1 MFKTR
6 KSKVL
11 ALILAICMVFVFAAG
26 CSGGGGGGKASGK
39 KEGGFTFGAAMIS
52 LNAPIWIELMD
63 AGDECA
69 AEYDSTVIWKSA
81 EGNLENQIAL
91 IEGFIEQ
98 KVDCILIDPIDAIAL
113 KPVIQEALKAGIPF
127 VTMGNLVDGKV
138 SDDLYNT
145 CTTYP
150 DVRDTAALTDMIIAA
165 GGNDKTYIGVAGIVG
180 NFVSDTRKQTFIDTC
195 KAAGVDYLAS
205 EGMWDPNTNLKVT
218 QDMVQQAGAKLGGLY
233 NLDDSMCLISMQATP
248 PGLPVA
254 GHNGEEA
261 AFEKIDTGEMLCT
274 ILIGGRHIGYW
285 NILTAVQLAQGN
297 KLPHQVYLKTYMV
310 MSDENKAA
318 LWDGNLDKKYP
329 NLPVINTT
337 KAREEAAK
345 PAEMLDSLD

>member
-1 MFKTR
+1 
-6 KSKVL
+6 
-11 ALILAICMVFVFAAG
+11 
-26 CSGGGGGGKASGK
+26 
-39 KEGGFTFGAAMIS
+39 MIS

-69 AEYDSTVIWKSA
+69 TEYDSTVIWKSA

-113 KPVIQEALKAGIPF
+113 IPVIQEALNAGIPF
-127 VTMGNLVDGKV
+127 VTMGNLVEAQV
-138 SDDLYNT
+138 SDTLYNT

-165 GGNDKTYIGVAGIVG
+165 GGSDKTYIGVAGTVG
-180 NFVSDTRKQTFIDTC
+180 NFVSDTRKQAFVDTC
-195 KAAGVDYLAS
+195 VAAGVSHLEAD
-205 EGMWDPNTNLKVT
+205 GMWDPNTTLKVT
-218 QDMVQQAGAKLGGLY
+218 QDMVQQAGANLGGLY
-233 NLDDSMCLISMQATP
+233 NLDDSMALISMQATP
-248 PGLPVA
+248 SGLAVA

-285 NILTAVQLAQGN
+285 NILTAVQLAQGIE
-297 KLPHQVYLKTYMV
+297 LPHQVYLKTYMV
-310 MSDENKAA
+310 MSDESKAA
-318 LWDGNLDKKYP
+318 YWDGNLDAKYP